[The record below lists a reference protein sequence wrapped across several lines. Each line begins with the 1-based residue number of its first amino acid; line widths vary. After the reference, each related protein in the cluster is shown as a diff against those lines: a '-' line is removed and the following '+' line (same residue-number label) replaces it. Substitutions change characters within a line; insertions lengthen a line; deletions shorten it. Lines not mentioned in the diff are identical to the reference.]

1 MPKDTGRA
9 SHSYSGRGMR
19 VYNAPVYHNA
29 APVRRPGGNA
39 RRCYRC
45 QQVGHL
51 ARNCDSPCV
60 VPAASPGASSSGPQ
74 QQKQQQQQLQ
84 QERQPRRQRQP
95 QQQQRGSRRRGRELS
110 FVGQTPRAVEEPAAA
125 STPIST
131 GEEVGFTTASST
143 PVTPTVI
150 GSAVSGRW
158 VVMEAGKFQ
167 LDDFVYFIIYL
178 TIVFF
183 LNIFQNE

>member
-1 MPKDTGRA
+1 MPKDTGRVGV
-9 SHSYSGRGMR
+9 SHNYSGRGMR

-74 QQKQQQQQLQ
+74 QQNQQQ
-84 QERQPRRQRQP
+84 QRQP
-95 QQQQRGSRRRGRELS
+95 QRQQRGSRRRGRELS

-150 GSAVSGRW
+150 GSEGSGRW
-158 VVMEAGKFQ
+158 VVMENGKFQ

-183 LNIFQNE
+183 

>member
-1 MPKDTGRA
+1 MPKDSV
-9 SHSYSGRGMR
+9 SHSYNGRGML

-29 APVRRPGGNA
+29 VLVRRPGGNA

-60 VPAASPGASSSGPQ
+60 VPAASPVASSSGPQ
-74 QQKQQQQQLQ
+74 QQQQQQQPQ
-84 QERQPRRQRQP
+84 RQRPP
-95 QQQQRGSRRRGRELS
+95 QQQQRGSRRRGRGLS
-110 FVGQTPRAVEEPAAA
+110 FVGQTPRVVEEPAAA
-125 STPIST
+125 STPKST

-150 GSAVSGRW
+150 GSEGSGRW
-158 VVMEAGKFQ
+158 EVME
-167 LDDFVYFIIYL
+167 D
-178 TIVFF
+178 
-183 LNIFQNE
+183 E